1 MKSSQQYI
9 SMKILQKKQHNWL
22 FCLVSLNFCFTP
34 YTHTSQS
41 RSAHKIYGVK
51 TGIRTTYTQYYPK
64 KPAQTVVIHQHRNT
78 SGALSYSGVQKRGS
92 HPVAVR
98 IEPDEARM
106 LFFAFE
112 KECSTMYELRPRANS

>member
-1 MKSSQQYI
+1 
-9 SMKILQKKQHNWL
+9 MKILQKKQRSWFF

-41 RSAHKIYGVK
+41 RSAHKIYRVK
-51 TGIRTTYTQYYPK
+51 TGTRTTYTQYHPK
-64 KPAQTVVIHQHRNT
+64 KPAQTVVVHQHT
-78 SGALSYSGVQKRGS
+78 SARGALSYSGVQKKGS
-92 HPVAVR
+92 HPATVR

-112 KECSTMYELRPRANS
+112 KECAAMYELRPRANS